1 MLYSHLLS
9 ATAKML
15 LAQFVHPSD
24 RFLLESMC
32 RTQDTEANQLAD
44 MLLLLMM
51 EILSLLLV
59 LRQLFKDALFA

>member
-1 MLYSHLLS
+1 
-9 ATAKML
+9 ML